1 MDALHSTG
9 QAEGL
14 HGRLSALVDRQHFA
28 VRIIVQSKSHVHRVY
43 VTSHNYVTDTH
54 TQTQPEIYTDAAI
67 YTADSVP
74 RFAWNYCTCRY
85 IGTSVLIFG

>member
-1 MDALHSTG
+1 MDALRSTG

-54 TQTQPEIYTDAAI
+54 TQTQPEIYT
-67 YTADSVP
+67 ADSVP